1 MKTEWASWLGIS
13 PNKDQMV
20 YNTIE
25 SMFAANQKVQSIP
38 RVRDVMGYTY
48 EFEEIVRQFAEIISH
63 TLSSTGLAI
72 FLSDSDKQEL
82 SGLSFGLEFGVERQI
97 KVNPGSKTA
106 DWVISQG
113 KPLIVN
119 DAVNIP
125 LGDGEINKDM
135 NISVRSVMFA
145 PLIAHRRIIGA
156 IEVFDKLN
164 GSDFTEHDLGI
175 LIPIANTAAI
185 TVEGIRTQKS
195 IIEEGK
201 STIKALAAAID
212 AKDPYTRGH
221 SQRVVQF
228 SLMSGRS
235 FSLSPRELEIIEY
248 AGILHDVGKIGIP
261 DAILSKRGPL
271 TDQEYSVIREHPVI
285 STNIIHDIPFL
296 EPTRDIVLH
305 HHERYNGSGYPDGL
319 RGEDIPLG
327 ARILAVADAFD
338 AMTTDRPYRAHML
351 HDHALNELRKHSGR
365 QFCPLA
371 VDAFLF
377 ALETEPG
384 LSEWRSRI

>member
-1 MKTEWASWLGIS
+1 MKTEWSSWLGIS
-13 PNKDQMV
+13 PNEDQMGC
-20 YNTIE
+20 NAIE
-25 SMFAANQKVQSIP
+25 SMFEANQKVQSIP
-38 RVRDVMGYTY
+38 GVRDVIGYTY
-48 EFEEIVRQFAEIISH
+48 EFEEIVRQFAEITSH
-63 TLSSTGLAI
+63 TLSATGLAI
-72 FLSDSDKQEL
+72 FIFDSDNQEL
-82 SGLSFGLEFGVERQI
+82 SGLACGSKFGVERQI
-97 KVNPGSKTA
+97 KVSPGSKIA
-106 DWVISQG
+106 GWVISQG

-125 LGDGEINKDM
+125 LGDGEIHKDM
-135 NISVRSVMFA
+135 NISVRSVMCA
-145 PLIAHRRIIGA
+145 PLISHRRIIGA

-185 TVEGIRTQKS
+185 AVEGSRTQKS
-195 IIEEGK
+195 IIEEVK

-221 SQRVVQF
+221 SQRVVQY

-271 TDQEYSVIREHPVI
+271 TDQEYLVIREHPVI

-296 EPTRDIVLH
+296 EPVRDIVLH

-319 RGEDIPLG
+319 IGEDIPMG

-351 HDHALNELRKHSGR
+351 QNHALTELRKHSGR

>member
-13 PNKDQMV
+13 PNEGQTGCKV
-20 YNTIE
+20 IE
-25 SMFAANQKVQSIP
+25 PVFEGNQKLQLI
-38 RVRDVMGYTY
+38 RGVRDVIGCTY
-48 EFEEIVRQFAEIISH
+48 EFEEIVRQFAEITEH
-63 TLSSTGLAI
+63 TLSAMGLAI
-72 FLSDSDKQEL
+72 LLCDGDNQEL
-82 SGLSFGLEFGVERQI
+82 SGLACGLKSGVERQI
-97 KVNPGSKTA
+97 RKSPGSKIA
-106 DWVISQG
+106 RRVIRQG

-119 DAVNIP
+119 DAFNTP
-125 LGDGEINKDM
+125 LGDGEIYKDM
-135 NISVRSVMFA
+135 NISARSVMCA
-145 PLIAHRRIIGA
+145 PLISRSRIIGA

-185 TVEGIRTQKS
+185 AVESSRAQKS
-195 IIEEGK
+195 MIEEVK

-221 SQRVVQF
+221 SQRVVQY

-235 FSLSPRELEIIEY
+235 LSLSPRELEIIEY

-271 TDQEYSVIREHPVI
+271 TDQEYSAIREHPVI
-285 STNIIHDIPFL
+285 STNIIDDIPFL
-296 EPTRDIVLH
+296 EPVRDIVLH
-305 HHERYNGSGYPDGL
+305 HHEKYNGSGYPHGL
-319 RGEDIPLG
+319 IGEEIPMG

-338 AMTTDRPYRAHML
+338 AMTTDRPYRAHM
-351 HDHALNELRKHSGR
+351 HQNHALNELRKHTGK
-365 QFCPLA
+365 QFCPIA